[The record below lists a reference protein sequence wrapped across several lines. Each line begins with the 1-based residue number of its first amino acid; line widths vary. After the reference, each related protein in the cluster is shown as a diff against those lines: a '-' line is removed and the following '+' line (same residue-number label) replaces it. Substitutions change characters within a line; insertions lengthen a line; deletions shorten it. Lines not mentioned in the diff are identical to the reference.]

1 MSVQLGENSW
11 FLIGIMFFEILF
23 VVFPALIL
31 SKLKKK
37 PFIDEISEMGFQ
49 KNKNLLIK
57 IIFGLIF
64 GIFFFFISDFIL
76 LLFRDLI
83 IRNLFGTEFV
93 EQAQEGT
100 ISTAPLQ
107 PSAIQLFILIIM
119 QIVITAP
126 CEEAFFRGFLLKKFN
141 FKLKLV
147 YSILS
152 SSAFFTFYHVPP
164 FLVPISTVITFFGYY
179 FTFGLLLSF
188 IYVYFNYSIIPGSI
202 AHSCFNILLLV
213 F

>member
-1 MSVQLGENSW
+1 
-11 FLIGIMFFEILF
+11 
-23 VVFPALIL
+23 
-31 SKLKKK
+31 
-37 PFIDEISEMGFQ
+37 MGFQ

-57 IIFGLIF
+57 IIFGLSF
-64 GIFFFFISDFIL
+64 GIFFFFFSDFIL

-119 QIVITAP
+119 QIVITVP
-126 CEEAFFRGFLLKKFN
+126 CEEAFFRGFLIKKFN

-147 YSILS
+147 YSILIS
-152 SSAFFTFYHVPP
+152 STFFTFYHIPP

-179 FTFGLLLSF
+179 FTFGLFLSLYICIF
-188 IYVYFNYSIIPGSI
+188 
-202 AHSCFNILLLV
+202 
-213 F
+213 